1 MGFHM
6 GYFLFGSP
14 PESVR
19 IDDRVLAHLKVVMLT
34 KLRRHEGFPFSFDFD
49 PASGSGRATVW
60 LNPSVLIQFRFEGSR
75 QPMINKSWL
84 ELMMLTANE
93 ADGLRLVEEPGE
105 SWSTP
110 TATGTL
116 PVQK

>member
-1 MGFHM
+1 M
-6 GYFLFGSP
+6 GYFLFGTP

-19 IDDRVLAHLKVVMLT
+19 IDDRMLAHLRIVMLT

-49 PASGSGRATVW
+49 RESGSGRATVW

-75 QPMINKSWL
+75 APAINKGWL
-84 ELMMLTANE
+84 ALMMMTANE
-93 ADGLRLVEEPGE
+93 TDGLRLVEEPDE
-105 SWSTP
+105 SWSMP
-110 TATGTL
+110 VATGTL